1 MKAFGRWPAKINFK
15 IDYTGS
21 KNTILKQTKNPVCQT

>member
-1 MKAFGRWPAKINFK
+1 MKVFGRWPAKINFK